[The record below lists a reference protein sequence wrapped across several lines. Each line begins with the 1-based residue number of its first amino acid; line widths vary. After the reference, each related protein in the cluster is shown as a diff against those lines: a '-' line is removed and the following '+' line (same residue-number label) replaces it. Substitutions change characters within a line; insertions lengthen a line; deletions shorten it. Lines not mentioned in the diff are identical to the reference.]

1 MPADDD
7 RALSASPAT
16 RSPFC
21 GLRPF
26 GDDDAAL
33 FAGRDGE
40 VELVAANLQAAR
52 LTILY
57 GPSGVGK
64 SSLLR
69 AGAAH
74 RIEARESAA
83 RAAGKPAS
91 RVLVH
96 DEWAGDAAAQLA
108 RRIADDAG
116 IDEAPAFDEAVA
128 RWGEAHDGVLLL
140 ILDQFEEYMRLHPA
154 SEGQPL
160 DELLPE
166 VVRDERLRVHVLIS
180 LREDALAE
188 MDRFEERMPTV
199 FENVLRLPAM
209 TASAA
214 REAIEQPIATVN
226 AWRVEA
232 GLAAVGVEEGLVDDV
247 LGQLGDPQLMTA
259 RPGSGAVAGT
269 IEPAFLQLVMQRLWA
284 VDAGREPPLLRRAGL
299 DELGGAAAIVSGHL
313 DAAMQQLTSRR
324 QDVAADV
331 FEHLV
336 TPSGA
341 KIRYAAADLAFYAGR
356 PEGEVAAVLDA
367 LSEPELRIIRRVPSP
382 TGDPDKRGFEI
393 FHDVLAGGVRDWAMR
408 MSARRL
414 ERRNRRLATA
424 VATLLAVSIALV
436 AQIAQPRVMQKAEL
450 KLVDVRFALRGDHAP
465 DPRIVIVGIDPDRFA
480 PKRGDQARVL
490 AAVARGGPA
499 AIVEAT
505 EFEDPGNEDNGGEA
519 GTRALVNAVRDASR
533 RLRSSGAPRP
543 CFGDAP
549 AGRVLLGTTRIDSAG
564 NTTLFGELKPK
575 RRFHG
580 ADAGYAGLRLDA
592 DDTLRHVLYER
603 SQPAEAG
610 PATQALPTLSA
621 LAACLTGEHL
631 SPGDFPAWNDVAG
644 GPGTYSHI
652 PFRDVRDGRVDPARF
667 RDRIVVIGSV
677 STESAAAFWTARGA
691 SVPMA
696 PAEWQANEIAT
707 MRAGLALRDVPDA
720 VTIALIVAFALLAAV
735 LAMRCST
742 PVAVAGGAGA
752 ALLFV
757 VAAHVAFENGWVVA
771 MLPPLIALVVATIA
785 NPLIERAAT
794 IGGGS

>member
-1 MPADDD
+1 V
-7 RALSASPAT
+7 LSAERAT

-26 GDDDAAL
+26 GDGDDDAAL
-33 FAGRDGE
+33 FSGRDGE
-40 VELVAANLQAAR
+40 VKLVSANLQAAR

-74 RIEARESAA
+74 RIEAQEAAA

-91 RVLVH
+91 RVLAH

-108 RRIADDAG
+108 ARVADDAG
-116 IDEAPAFDEAVA
+116 IDDAPALDEAIR
-128 RWGEAHDGVLLL
+128 RWGEEHDGVLLL

-166 VVRDERLRVHVLIS
+166 VVQDERLRVHVLIS

-188 MDRFEERMPTV
+188 MDRFEERMPTI

-232 GLAAVGVEEGLVDDV
+232 GLAAVGVEDGLVGDV
-247 LGQLGDPQLMTA
+247 LDQLGDPQLAKA
-259 RPGSGAVAGT
+259 RQGPAVVGT
-269 IEPAFLQLVMQRLWA
+269 IEPAFLQLVMRRVWA

-299 DELGGAAAIVSGHL
+299 GELGGAAAIVSGHL
-313 DAAMQQLTSRR
+313 DAAMQQLTSRQ

-356 PEGEVAAVLDA
+356 PEGEVAAVLDV

-382 TGDPDKRGFEI
+382 TGDPGKRGFEI
-393 FHDVLAGGVRDWAMR
+393 FHDVLAGGVRVWALR

-436 AQIAQPRVMQKAEL
+436 ALIAQPRVMQKAEL

-465 DPRIVIVGIDPDRFA
+465 DPRVVIVGIDPARFA
-480 PKRGDQARVL
+480 PQRGDQARVL

-505 EFEDPGNEDNGGEA
+505 EFEDPGNADNGGPA
-519 GTRALVNAVRDASR
+519 GTRALVSAVRDASR

-564 NTTLFGELKPK
+564 NTTLFGEPAPK

-580 ADAGYAGLRLDA
+580 ADAGYAGRRLDA

-603 SQPAEAG
+603 SQPAGAG
-610 PATQALPTLSA
+610 ITTGALPGLSA
-621 LAACLTGEHL
+621 LAACLAGERP
-631 SPGDFPAWNDVAG
+631 SRGDFPAWNDVAG

-677 STESAAAFWTARGA
+677 SSESAAAFRTARDA

-720 VTIALIVAFALLAAV
+720 VTIALIVAFALLAAA

-757 VAAHVAFENGWVVA
+757 VASQLAFQSGWVVA
-771 MLPPLIALVVATIA
+771 MLPPLIALVVATVA
-785 NPLIERAAT
+785 NPLIERVAA
-794 IGGGS
+794 IGGRSSVMDG